1 MGNELTKRYYKIK
14 EVSEFLNV
22 NQSTLR
28 FWESEFPEIKP
39 MRSETNRRYYTPS
52 DIETLRIIK
61 FLLKDKGL
69 KIESAKEQLHLNRHN
84 VTKRMKII
92 DDLNN
97 VKEELNLIL
106 KGLAKRK

>member
-14 EVSEFLNV
+14 EVSELLNV

-92 DDLNN
+92 DDLIN

>member
-14 EVSEFLNV
+14 EVSELLNV

>member
-14 EVSEFLNV
+14 EVSELLNV

-28 FWESEFPEIKP
+28 FWESEFPEINP

-106 KGLAKRK
+106 KGLTKRK